1 MTSYEVLIHK
11 KLAKSTKNLPENHLE
26 NFAKLIDALRINLY
40 PWKEFD
46 LKKIEGSEDTYRIR
60 FGKYRIIYYID
71 KEQKTIH
78 ILKFEFR
85 KKVYG

>member
-11 KLAKSTKNLPENHLE
+11 KLAKDLKDIPTSHLE
-26 NFAKLIDALRINLY
+26 KFAELIEILKINPY
-40 PWKEFD
+40 PWKEYD

-60 FGKYRIIYYID
+60 FGKYRVTYYVE
-71 KEQKTIH
+71 KKHKTIH

-85 KKVYG
+85 KKVYK

>member
-11 KLAKSTKNLPENHLE
+11 KLAKSTKNLTKNHLE
-26 NFAKLIDALRINLY
+26 KFAKLIDVLSKNPY

-46 LKKIEGSEDTYRIR
+46 LKKIEGTEDTYRIR

-85 KKVYG
+85 KKVYS

>member
-11 KLAKSTKNLPENHLE
+11 KLAKSTNNLPKNHLE
-26 NFAKLIDALRINLY
+26 KFAKLIEALRINPY

-85 KKVYG
+85 KKVYS

>member
-11 KLAKSTKNLPENHLE
+11 KLAKSTKNLTKNHLE
-26 NFAKLIDALRINLY
+26 KFAKLIDVLRINPY

-71 KEQKTIH
+71 KEKKAIH

-85 KKVYG
+85 KKVYS

>member
-1 MTSYEVLIHK
+1 MTSYEVIIYK
-11 KLAKSTKNLPENHLE
+11 KLAKSTKNPPTNHLE
-26 NFAKLIDALRINLY
+26 KFAKLIDVLRINPY

-71 KEQKTIH
+71 KEQKAIH

-85 KKVYG
+85 KKVYS

>member
-11 KLAKSTKNLPENHLE
+11 KLAKSTKNLTKNHLE
-26 NFAKLIDALRINLY
+26 KFAKLIDVLRINPY

-46 LKKIEGSEDTYRIR
+46 LKKIEGTEDTYRIR

-71 KEQKTIH
+71 KEQKAIH

-85 KKVYG
+85 KKVYS

>member
-11 KLAKSTKNLPENHLE
+11 KLAKNTKNLTKNHLE
-26 NFAKLIDALRINLY
+26 KFAKLIDVLRKNPY

-46 LKKIEGSEDTYRIR
+46 LKKIEGTENIYRIR

-71 KEQKTIH
+71 KEQKTVH

-85 KKVYG
+85 KKVYS

>member
-11 KLAKSTKNLPENHLE
+11 KLIKSIKNLPKTHLE
-26 NFAKLIDALRINLY
+26 KFSELIDVLATNPF

-60 FGKYRIIYYID
+60 FGKYRVVYYIER
-71 KEQKTIH
+71 EQKRIH
-78 ILKFEFR
+78 ILKFEMR
-85 KKVYG
+85 EKIYK